1 MHKVLSGTPERF
13 NPPPGIECLVDPGRC
28 AEFASDA
35 DTRNGHAPRA
45 ILMPRSAEDI
55 VALVQWANENDTG
68 IVPVSS
74 SGRRRRGDTVPQRP
88 NSVVADLSGLNKLV
102 HADARDKIAIIEPG
116 VDFGTVDRLL
126 APHGLRCFPPL
137 MPRAGKSVIASY
149 LEREPVLA
157 ANDHWDTSDP
167 FGGTTLVLGNGRI
180 APTGGAAIEGT
191 LPEQLARGHRQMLQ
205 TGPSFIDLLRVVQG
219 AQGSLGIM
227 SWAAIYCERIPSQES
242 AWYCSADALEPVV
255 NLARDLLH
263 RRLGNAM
270 FIVDRVQLA
279 MLLSGDRAGFQDL
292 VARLPAWTL
301 FASAAAYRQQAAE
314 RMAWQRGDLTRCAAQ
329 HGTQLSESLEGHSAT
344 SLAQRL
350 RKPEPGSFRDRPLG
364 AHRELFFMH
373 QLDRVDAFVKL
384 VKESLSAAG
393 QGGAPLGVYV
403 QPMTQGVNC
412 HVEFTLAFDP
422 RSTSVPEQAKA
433 WQTTA
438 QRCAEAG
445 GFFSRPYGRWGE
457 FAFSRDTGTLGLMA
471 MAQEILDPRGV
482 MNPGRLPYSRA

>member
-1 MHKVLSGTPERF
+1 MSALPTKLAKGLPALAAIERDVQA
-13 NPPPGIECLVDPGRC
+13 CR
-28 AEFASDA
+28 AFASDDDTPQGFTPQA
-35 DTRNGHAPRA
+35 ILKPHSTEEVTSILRWANDTR
-45 ILMPRSAEDI
+45 
-55 VALVQWANENDTG
+55 TG
-68 IVPVSS
+68 VVPVSS
-74 SGRRRRGDTVPQRP
+74 TGRRRRGDTVPARE
-88 NSVVADLSGLNKLV
+88 NCVIADLSGMKRLV

-126 APHGLRCFPPL
+126 APHGLRCMPPL

-157 ANDHWDTSDP
+157 VNDHWDTSDP
-167 FGGTTLVLGNGRI
+167 FGGTYLVLGNGRGS
-180 APTGGAAIEGT
+180 PTGGAAVEGS

-227 SWAAIYCERIPSQES
+227 TWAAIYCERIPSQES

-263 RRLGNAM
+263 RRLGNAL

-279 MLLSGDRAGFQDL
+279 MLLSTDRASFQDL
-292 VARLPAWTL
+292 AGRLPAWIL
-301 FASAAAYRQQAAE
+301 FVSAAGYRQQATE
-314 RMAWQRGDLTRCAAQ
+314 RMAWQHSDVVQCAAQ
-329 HGTQLSESLEGHSAT
+329 HGAQVTESLEGYSAAQ
-344 SLAQRL
+344 LAQQL

-364 AHRELFFMH
+364 AHRALFFMH

-384 VKESLSAAG
+384 VKDTLNAAG
-393 QGGAPLGVYV
+393 QGSAPLGVYV

-412 HVEFTLAFDP
+412 HIEFTQPFDP
-422 RSTSVPEQAKA
+422 RSTSDVEPAKA
-433 WQTTA
+433 WQAAA

-457 FAFSRDTGTLGLMA
+457 FAFSRDAGTLALMT
-471 MAQEILDPRGV
+471 MTQEILDPRGV
-482 MNPGRLPYSRA
+482 MNPGRLPYGRA

>member
-1 MHKVLSGTPERF
+1 MVLSGAPVRF
-13 NPPPGIECLVDPGRC
+13 NPPPGIECLVDPAKC
-28 AEFASDA
+28 AAFASDA
-35 DTRNGHAPRA
+35 DTQNGHSPRA
-45 ILMPRSAEDI
+45 VLMPRGIED
-55 VALVQWANENDTG
+55 VVTLVQWANKTDTG

-88 NSVVADLSGLNKLV
+88 NSVIADLSGLNKLI

-116 VDFGTVDRLL
+116 VNFGTLDRLL
-126 APHGLRCFPPL
+126 APHGLRCMPPL

-157 ANDHWDTSDP
+157 VNEHWDTSDP
-167 FGGTTLVLGNGRI
+167 FGGTNLVLGNGRI

-205 TGPSFIDLLRVVQG
+205 TGPTFIDLLRVVQG

-227 SWAAIYCERIPSQES
+227 TWAAIYCERMPSQES

-263 RRLGNAM
+263 RRLGNTM

-279 MLLSGDRAGFQDL
+279 MLLCTDRAGFQDL
-292 VARLPAWTL
+292 ATRLPAWTL
-301 FASAAAYRQQAAE
+301 FVSAAGYRQQATE
-314 RMAWQRGDLTRCAAQ
+314 RMAWQRSDVHQCAAL
-329 HGTQLSESLEGHSAT
+329 HGAQVAESLEGHSAAQ
-344 SLAQRL
+344 LAQRL

-364 AHRELFFMH
+364 AHRELFFMN
-373 QLDRVDAFVKL
+373 QLDRVDVFVKL

-393 QGGAPLGVYV
+393 QDDAPLGVYV

-412 HVEFTLAFDP
+412 HIEFTQAFDP
-422 RSTSVPEQAKA
+422 SSASASEQAKTWHVA
-433 WQTTA
+433 A
-438 QRCAEAG
+438 QRCADAG
-445 GFFSRPYGRWGE
+445 GFFSRPYGRWSE
-457 FAFSRDTGTLGLMA
+457 FAFSRDAGTLSLMT
-471 MAQEILDPRGV
+471 MSQTILDPRGV
-482 MNPGRLPYSRA
+482 MNPGRLPYGRA

>member
-1 MHKVLSGTPERF
+1 MSVALSGASERF
-13 NPPPGIECLVDPGRC
+13 NPPPGIECLVDPGTRG
-28 AEFASDA
+28 AFASDA
-35 DTRNGHAPRA
+35 DTQNGHSPRA
-45 ILMPRSAEDI
+45 VLMPRGIDDVVS
-55 VALVQWANENDTG
+55 LVQWANQNGTG

-74 SGRRRRGDTVPQRP
+74 TGRRRRGDTVPQRP
-88 NSVVADLSGLNKLV
+88 NSVVADLSGLNKV
-102 HADARDKIAIIEPG
+102 IHADARDKIAIIEPG

-157 ANDHWDTSDP
+157 VNDHWDTSDP
-167 FGGTTLVLGNGRI
+167 FGGTNLVLGNGRVS
-180 APTGGAAIEGT
+180 PTGGAAIEGS
-191 LPEQLARGHRQMLQ
+191 LPEQLARGHRHMLP

-227 SWAAIYCERIPSQES
+227 TWAAIYCERIPSQED

-263 RRLGNAM
+263 RRLGNAL

-279 MLLSGDRAGFQDL
+279 MLLSSDRAGFQDL
-292 VARLPAWTL
+292 AARLPAWTL
-301 FASAAAYRQQAAE
+301 FVSAAAYRQQTAE
-314 RMAWQRGDLTRCAAQ
+314 RMAWQRNDVYQCAAQ
-329 HGTQLSESLEGHSAT
+329 HGAQVSELLEGHSAA

-350 RKPEPGSFRDRPLG
+350 RKPEPGSYRDRALG

-384 VKESLSAAG
+384 VKDALSAAG
-393 QGGAPLGVYV
+393 QGDHPLGVYV

-412 HVEFTLAFDP
+412 HIEFTQPFGP
-422 RSTSVPEQAKA
+422 RSTSAPEQAEV
-433 WQTTA
+433 WHGVA

-445 GFFSRPYGRWGE
+445 GFFSRPYGRWRE
-457 FAFSRDTGTLGLMA
+457 FAFTRDAGTLGLMT
-471 MAQEILDPRGV
+471 MTQEILDPKGV
-482 MNPGRLPYSRA
+482 MNPGRLPYGIA